1 MKRDKFFD
9 IAEKM
14 YVEQFITEAEIA
26 NRIGVS
32 DRTIRRW
39 KALGDWG
46 IKRDGFLKANTISKD
61 TMYSLAHKM
70 LDDFH
75 SDMDNNRFID
85 PSRMYMFT
93 NLMDEV
99 LKKLKQSYT
108 KEEFLRIIKQVVDMD
123 EEIFPLLTE
132 EETEYVCQ
140 TPWTEEI
147 GNKMDELVRTRLRNN
162 PGVPMFGTVLLDC
175 DLIVYLHITDDLL
188 LERTKSRNVDFNNAK
203 NMQLKIEEEIK
214 KSNIPSVYIEVND
227 EKKKVL

>member
-1 MKRDKFFD
+1 MSN
-9 IAEKM
+9 IEKLR
-14 YVEQFITEAEIA
+14 Q
-26 NRIGVS
+26 
-32 DRTIRRW
+32 
-39 KALGDWG
+39 L
-46 IKRDGFLKANTISKD
+46 
-61 TMYSLAHKM
+61 
-70 LDDFH
+70 
-75 SDMDNNRFID
+75 FID
-85 PSRMYMFT
+85 NKDKRIC
-93 NLMDEV
+93 V
-99 LKKLKQSYT
+99 LGTTCTGKTTLINESNMG
-108 KEEFLRIIKQVVDMD
+108 VDMD

-147 GNKMDELVRTRLRNN
+147 GNKMDELVRIRLSIK

-175 DLIVYLHITDDLL
+175 DLIIYLHITDELL

>member
-26 NRIGVS
+26 HRIGVS

-61 TMYSLAHKM
+61 AMYALAHKM

-99 LKKLKQSYT
+99 LKKRKQSYT
-108 KEEFLRIIKQVVDMD
+108 KEEFLRIIRQVVDM
-123 EEIFPLLTE
+123 EKE
-132 EETEYVCQ
+132 
-140 TPWTEEI
+140 
-147 GNKMDELVRTRLRNN
+147 MD
-162 PGVPMFGTVLLDC
+162 LD
-175 DLIVYLHITDDLL
+175 
-188 LERTKSRNVDFNNAK
+188 FQ
-203 NMQLKIEEEIK
+203 NMMK
-214 KSNIPSVYIEVND
+214 KDGFI
-227 EKKKVL
+227 

>member
-26 NRIGVS
+26 HRIGVS

-39 KALGDWG
+39 KALGDWR

-61 TMYSLAHKM
+61 AMYSLAHKM

-75 SDMDNNRFID
+75 QDMDNNRFID

-99 LKKLKQSYT
+99 LKKRKQSYT

-123 EEIFPLLTE
+123 EE
-132 EETEYVCQ
+132 
-140 TPWTEEI
+140 
-147 GNKMDELVRTRLRNN
+147 MD
-162 PGVPMFGTVLLDC
+162 LD
-175 DLIVYLHITDDLL
+175 
-188 LERTKSRNVDFNNAK
+188 FQ
-203 NMQLKIEEEIK
+203 NMMK
-214 KSNIPSVYIEVND
+214 KHGFI
-227 EKKKVL
+227 

>member
-61 TMYSLAHKM
+61 AMYALAHKM

-75 SDMDNNRFID
+75 QDMDNNRFID

-99 LKKLKQSYT
+99 LKKRKQSYT
-108 KEEFLRIIKQVVDMD
+108 KEEFLRIIRQVVDMD
-123 EEIFPLLTE
+123 KE
-132 EETEYVCQ
+132 
-140 TPWTEEI
+140 
-147 GNKMDELVRTRLRNN
+147 MD
-162 PGVPMFGTVLLDC
+162 LD
-175 DLIVYLHITDDLL
+175 
-188 LERTKSRNVDFNNAK
+188 FQ
-203 NMQLKIEEEIK
+203 NMMK
-214 KSNIPSVYIEVND
+214 KDGFI
-227 EKKKVL
+227 